1 MEDFVYR
8 QLLTF
13 LLVWPLLLPSG
24 VCVCDWFAADC
35 RACAVSEA
43 DSDHAD
49 DEAALVPG
57 HTCHHHAPAQNSSDH
72 MPGCPTKSGHAWRT
86 EGTDRSTLV
95 TGTCTFIALVAD
107 LHSPSFALE
116 AVRLVGP
123 CRAIFL
129 THLNLRI

>member
-35 RACAVSEA
+35 HACAVCEA
-43 DSDHAD
+43 DFDHTD
-49 DEAALVPG
+49 DKATLLPG
-57 HTCHHHAPAQNSSDH
+57 HTCHHHAPAQNGSDH
-72 MPGCPTKSGHAWRT
+72 MPGCPAKSGHAWRT
-86 EGTDRSTLV
+86 EAPDRSTLV
-95 TGTCTFIALVAD
+95 TGICAFIEFVAD
-107 LHSPSFALE
+107 LYSPSFAVE
-116 AVRLVGP
+116 AVRPVGP
-123 CRAIFL
+123 ARAIFL